1 VIGTKSYRLRP
12 FLHAAS
18 RIHVTE
24 VSTTGLSEGRTMAC
38 HDAAAFGIFANVANA
53 EAAIDRLTMAGFPSK
68 ALSVLLSDKDE
79 ARALATTNTPADPE
93 GATAGVGVGGVV
105 GGALGLLAGIGVLAL
120 PGVGPFIVAGPIMA
134 TLAGLGVGGAVG
146 GFVGALVG
154 MGIPEFE
161 AKLYDGRVKDGGVLL
176 AVHCES
182 SERISRAKDVLKAE
196 GAEDIATC
204 LEESLNSCSDKF

>member
-1 VIGTKSYRLRP
+1 
-12 FLHAAS
+12 
-18 RIHVTE
+18 
-24 VSTTGLSEGRTMAC
+24 MAC

-53 EAAIDRLTMAGFPSK
+53 EAAIDGLTMAGFSSE

-79 ARALATTNTPADPE
+79 ARLMATANTAADPE
-93 GATAGVGVGGVV
+93 RATAGAGVGGVV

-120 PGVGPFIVAGPIMA
+120 PGVGPLIAAGPMMA
-134 TLAGLGVGGAVG
+134 ALAGLGVGGAVG

-182 SERISRAKDVLKAE
+182 SEKISRAKDVLKAK

-204 LEESLNSCSDKF
+204 LEEPLSSSCGNGRSA

>member
-1 VIGTKSYRLRP
+1 
-12 FLHAAS
+12 
-18 RIHVTE
+18 
-24 VSTTGLSEGRTMAC
+24 MAC

-53 EAAIDRLTMAGFPSK
+53 EAAIDGLTMAGFSST

-79 ARALATTNTPADPE
+79 ARVLATANTAANPE
-93 GATAGVGVGGVV
+93 EATAGVGVGGVV

-120 PGVGPFIVAGPIMA
+120 PGVGPFIAAGPMMA

-182 SERISRAKDVLKAE
+182 AERTSKAKDVLKAE

-204 LEESLNSCSDKF
+204 LEESLSSCSDQL

>member
-1 VIGTKSYRLRP
+1 
-12 FLHAAS
+12 
-18 RIHVTE
+18 
-24 VSTTGLSEGRTMAC
+24 MAC

-53 EAAIDRLTMAGFPSK
+53 EAAIDGLTMAGFSSQ

-79 ARALATTNTPADPE
+79 ARVLATANTTTDSE
-93 GATAGVGVGGVV
+93 GAAAGASVGGVV
-105 GGALGLLAGIGVLAL
+105 GGALGLLAGIGALAL
-120 PGVGPFIVAGPIMA
+120 PGVGPFIAAGPIMA
-134 TLAGLGVGGAVG
+134 SLAGLGVGGAVG

-161 AKLYDGRVKDGGVLL
+161 AKLYDGRVKDGGVLV

-204 LEESLNSCSDKF
+204 LEESLAACENN

>member
-1 VIGTKSYRLRP
+1 
-12 FLHAAS
+12 
-18 RIHVTE
+18 
-24 VSTTGLSEGRTMAC
+24 MAC
-38 HDAAAFGIFANVANA
+38 HDAAFGIFANIANA
-53 EAAIDRLTMAGFPSK
+53 EAAIDGLTMAGFSDQD
-68 ALSVLLSDKDE
+68 LSVLLSDREESNKFTAANDTE
-79 ARALATTNTPADPE
+79 ASDAV
-93 GATAGVGVGGVV
+93 TAGAGVGGVV
-105 GGALGLLAGIGVLAL
+105 GGALGLLAGIGALAI

-134 TLAGLGVGGAVG
+134 SLAGLGVGGAVG

-182 SERISRAKDVLKAE
+182 SEGISKARDVLKAV

-204 LEESLNSCSDKF
+204 LEESLSSSCEDGGRAA

>member
-1 VIGTKSYRLRP
+1 
-12 FLHAAS
+12 
-18 RIHVTE
+18 
-24 VSTTGLSEGRTMAC
+24 MAC
-38 HDAAAFGIFANVANA
+38 HDAAAFGIFTNIANA
-53 EAAIDRLTMAGFPSK
+53 EAAIDGLTMAGFSNQD
-68 ALSVLLSDKDE
+68 LSVLLSDKEENDT
-79 ARALATTNTPADPE
+79 RASD
-93 GATAGVGVGGVV
+93 GVTAGAGVGGVV
-105 GGALGLLAGIGVLAL
+105 GGALGLLAGIGALAI

-134 TLAGLGVGGAVG
+134 SLAGLGVGGAVG

-182 SERISRAKDVLKAE
+182 SEGISKARDVLKAA

-204 LEESLNSCSDKF
+204 LEESLSSSCENSGHAA